1 MRPNYCFIQK
11 REDIRCNIFEGV
23 TDDSTHLICI
33 ADLDLNDK
41 INKKPFIKN
50 NQKLLYFMTY
60 IFSDKFII
68 HRQK

>member
-1 MRPNYCFIQK
+1 MISVDRNVA
-11 REDIRCNIFEGV
+11 NA
-23 TDDSTHLICI
+23 T
-33 ADLDLNDK
+33 NDK